1 MMTKIVQLRS
11 HLRPLLRSQLRSRP
25 LLLRQRREFLLSSPT
40 DKTIVSSM
48 VSLDKM
54 PQEVAVA
61 AEAVAV
67 VVEVRKASVEA
78 VVAQKVPVEAVVV
91 VVVKD
96 APDPKVLRVR
106 SARDAPDQRVLK
118 VKSALTVPDLRVL
131 KVKSAL
137 TVPDLR
143 VLRVKLA
150 FSVRDAQDQR
160 VLKVKSVLTVP
171 DLRVLKVR
179 SVNSVQEPKVAKA
192 AEEADVHP
200 EPRELRE
207 KKALSS
213 RERRELVL
221 TPRITISRETDLRN
235 GTHSTERTALEEA
248 EVVPPR
254 EELARAT
261 GEQLPMSS
269 SKEPQLNSRK
279 VKSQPSVRRPRLMR
293 PQLRRLQLRNTS
305 QQLLRKKKMRA
316 RANLPFKS
324 TSLPRS
330 TQLRKRKL
338 EHTKRSRRTLSSKQL
353 LPRPRRLPKSTTFSR
368 IRKFTTLLLVRLSS
382 PTSSHSRDR
391 RTTSTSRELIE
402 TDAVAEVA
410 SVEVAVAKKAAVVV
424 VVAVVASPRVLPEEE
439 DNSNLEW
446 MRPHSPLWLEPSFY

>member
-1 MMTKIVQLRS
+1 
-11 HLRPLLRSQLRSRP
+11 
-25 LLLRQRREFLLSSPT
+25 
-40 DKTIVSSM
+40 M

-54 PQEVAVA
+54 PQEVVVA

-131 KVKSAL
+131 
-137 TVPDLR
+137 R
-143 VLRVKLA
+143 VRLA
-150 FSVRDAQDQR
+150 FSVRDAPDQR
-160 VLKVKSVLTVP
+160 VLKGKSVLTVP

-179 SVNSVQEPKVAKA
+179 SVNSVQEPKVVKA

-221 TPRITISRETDLRN
+221 IPRITISRETDLRN

-269 SKEPQLNSRK
+269 SKEPLLNSRK

-316 RANLPFKS
+316 RENLPFKS

-382 PTSSHSRDR
+382 QTSSHSRDR

>member
-25 LLLRQRREFLLSSPT
+25 LLLRQRREFSLLSPT

-118 VKSALTVPDLRVL
+118 VKSA
-131 KVKSAL
+131 
-137 TVPDLR
+137 
-143 VLRVKLA
+143 
-150 FSVRDAQDQR
+150 
-160 VLKVKSVLTVP
+160 LTVP

-269 SKEPQLNSRK
+269 SKEPLLNSRK

>member
-11 HLRPLLRSQLRSRP
+11 YLRPLLRSQLRPRP
-25 LLLRQRREFLLSSPT
+25 LLLRQRREFLLLSPT

-54 PQEVAVA
+54 PQEVVVA

-131 KVKSAL
+131 
-137 TVPDLR
+137 R
-143 VLRVKLA
+143 VRLA
-150 FSVRDAQDQR
+150 FSVRDAPDQR
-160 VLKVKSVLTVP
+160 VLKGKSVLTVP

-179 SVNSVQEPKVAKA
+179 SVNSVQEPKVVKA

-207 KKALSS
+207 TKALSS

-221 TPRITISRETDLRN
+221 IPRITISRETDLRN

-269 SKEPQLNSRK
+269 SKEPLLNSRK

-316 RANLPFKS
+316 RENLPFKS

-382 PTSSHSRDR
+382 QTSSHSRDR